1 MEKRKA
7 ALEEKRQRLLA
18 LKQKKEKEAE
28 LMREARK
35 LQVGDLE
42 AVSESDPIEA
52 KKNRIAELRAKREKL
67 QAMKSAAAAA
77 EAADLVPTAGTG
89 GRVRSSSGAGARR
102 RSASGS
108 REEQHSSSDSSNTA
122 AFAALQKIIDGLN
135 EKVQMRGALRDLT
148 RTCLHF

>member
-108 REEQHSSSDSSNTA
+108 REEQHSSDSSNTA

-135 EKVQMRGALRDLT
+135 EKVQMRRALRDLT